1 MSFPEYASFDGIA
14 LGELVRKREV
24 SALELLEE
32 AISRAEKHNPVLNA
46 VVYKFYEQAR
56 AAARTRPI
64 GAGPFEG
71 VPFLLKDILGD
82 CEGMPTRYA
91 SSYMP
96 AVPAEQDAE
105 VTARYKRAGL
115 IPFGKTNAPEFGIP
129 PVTEPRL
136 YGPAHN
142 PWNLERTP
150 GGSSGGSAAAVA
162 AGIVPLAHGNDG
174 GGSIRI
180 PASCCGLVGLK
191 PSRGRVPLAPNFADV
206 MGPGLVVEHV
216 LSRTVRDSAA
226 ALDATGGPAPG
237 DHYFAPAP
245 ARPYLEEAATPP
257 RRLRIA
263 LSTRSIIGDPID
275 DDCAQAAV
283 SAAKLCSELGHHVE
297 EESPSIEFEAIV
309 PAFLTVYAAQC
320 AGAIEGAKLLT
331 GREPTRDLFEA
342 MTWNLYQMGRQ
353 IPAAQYLIAVAAL
366 ARVTRSFAAFF
377 SDYDLLLTPT
387 LGLPPLKIGT
397 IDFTSPQAS
406 VMDDPIARFALLNP
420 VYNVTGWPAISIPL
434 YWTRDGL
441 PIGVLFGAR
450 FGDEA
455 TLFQLAGELERARP
469 WIDRK
474 PPIWD

>member
-142 PWNLERTP
+142 PWNLER
-150 GGSSGGSAAAVA
+150 
-162 AGIVPLAHGNDG
+162 
-174 GGSIRI
+174 
-180 PASCCGLVGLK
+180 
-191 PSRGRVPLAPNFADV
+191 
-206 MGPGLVVEHV
+206 
-216 LSRTVRDSAA
+216 
-226 ALDATGGPAPG
+226 
-237 DHYFAPAP
+237 
-245 ARPYLEEAATPP
+245 
-257 RRLRIA
+257 
-263 LSTRSIIGDPID
+263 
-275 DDCAQAAV
+275 
-283 SAAKLCSELGHHVE
+283 
-297 EESPSIEFEAIV
+297 
-309 PAFLTVYAAQC
+309 
-320 AGAIEGAKLLT
+320 
-331 GREPTRDLFEA
+331 
-342 MTWNLYQMGRQ
+342 
-353 IPAAQYLIAVAAL
+353 
-366 ARVTRSFAAFF
+366 
-377 SDYDLLLTPT
+377 
-387 LGLPPLKIGT
+387 
-397 IDFTSPQAS
+397 
-406 VMDDPIARFALLNP
+406 
-420 VYNVTGWPAISIPL
+420 
-434 YWTRDGL
+434 
-441 PIGVLFGAR
+441 
-450 FGDEA
+450 
-455 TLFQLAGELERARP
+455 
-469 WIDRK
+469 
-474 PPIWD
+474 